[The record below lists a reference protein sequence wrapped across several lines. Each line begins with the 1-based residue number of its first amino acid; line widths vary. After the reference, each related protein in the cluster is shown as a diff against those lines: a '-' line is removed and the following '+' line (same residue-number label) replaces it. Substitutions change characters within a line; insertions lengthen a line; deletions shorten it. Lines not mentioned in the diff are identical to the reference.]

1 MEWIIK
7 YAVVRVDSNPMYG
20 RNRTLDVFDD
30 KETAIE
36 VAKLAASDREDVCVE
51 KRRYACEENLKK
63 GFTFDQSICWASWM

>member
-1 MEWIIK
+1 MEWIIV
-7 YAVVRVDSNPMYG
+7 YAVVCMGGGPMYG
-20 RNRTLDVFDD
+20 RSKTIDVFGD

-36 VAKLAASDREDVCVE
+36 VAKIAACDRKDICVE